1 MHLSLDSSRYED
13 GTTLTHLN
21 AAGTRDH
28 ISQVIFDYAA
38 RITQEQDTATLLRLN
53 ADMARD
59 LVSADRCSIW
69 LIDGTTNQL
78 YTTVAHGVGE
88 LRIDVGHGLV
98 GACIARGEPIVV
110 NDTSVD
116 TRFLNRIDESSGYV
130 TKSVL
135 VMPLRTADGK
145 IIGAFQALNKAG
157 GFTASDVTLLGL
169 AGSFSASAIET
180 QRLRKEAEAA
190 RLLRRE
196 LEIARDVQT
205 SLLPRTLP
213 AIAGIECAAFFRPA
227 KAVGGDYY
235 DFVRTPTGSFGVTV
249 GDVSGKGVPAAV
261 LMASIQSALRLLLR
275 GEKSLPEL
283 VSDLNN
289 SVNASTTDHYSTLF
303 CGVIDPQSLS
313 LGYVNAG
320 HCPPMLM
327 RRETDGIK
335 ISRLKIGGTPVGM
348 VPDFGYEQGTI
359 DLHSGDVLVCFSDG
373 ISEAVNVKEELW
385 NETDIK
391 ILLRQVADRSANEI
405 AESLVAGA
413 DTFAG
418 DAGQVD
424 DMTVLTLRIR

>member
-1 MHLSLDSSRYED
+1 M
-13 GTTLTHLN
+13 TTLAHSET
-21 AAGTRDH
+21 ASARDH
-28 ISQVIFDYAA
+28 ISQVIFAYAA
-38 RITQEQDTATLLRLN
+38 RITQEQDTANLLRLN

-59 LVSADRCSIW
+59 LVGADRCSIW
-69 LIDGTTNQL
+69 LIDGTANQL

-88 LRIDVGHGLV
+88 LRIDIGHGLV
-98 GACIARGEPIVV
+98 GACVARGEPVVV
-110 NDTSVD
+110 NDTSAD
-116 TRFLNRIDESSGYV
+116 TRFLNQIDESSGYI
-130 TKSVL
+130 TRSVL
-135 VMPLRTADGK
+135 VIPLRTADSK

-169 AGSFSASAIET
+169 AGSYSASAIET

-190 RLLRRE
+190 RLLHRE

-213 AIAGIECAAFFRPA
+213 AIAGMECAAFFRPA

-235 DFVRTPTGSFGVTV
+235 DFVQTATGRFAVTV

-261 LMASIQSALRLLLR
+261 LMASVQSSLRLLLLR
-275 GEKSLPEL
+275 GDKSLPEL

-289 SVNASTTDHYSTLF
+289 SVNASATDLYSTLF
-303 CGVIDPQSLS
+303 CGVIDPRSLS

-327 RRETDGIK
+327 RPETDGIA
-335 ISRLKIGGTPVGM
+335 ISRLTIGGTPVGM
-348 VPDFGYEQGTI
+348 VQDFPYEQGTI
-359 DLHSGDVLVCFSDG
+359 DLQRGDVLVCFSDG
-373 ISEAVNVKEELW
+373 ISEVGNVSDEFWSEKE
-385 NETDIK
+385 IK
-391 ILLRQVADRSANEI
+391 ALLRRVADRSAKEI

-418 DAGQVD
+418 KAEQMD
-424 DMTVLTLRIR
+424 DMTVLTLRLL